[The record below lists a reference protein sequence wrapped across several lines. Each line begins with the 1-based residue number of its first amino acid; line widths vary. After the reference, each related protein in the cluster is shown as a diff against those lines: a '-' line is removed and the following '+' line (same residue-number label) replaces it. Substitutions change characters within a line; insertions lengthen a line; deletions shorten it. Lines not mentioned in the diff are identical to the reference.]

1 MSRRILDEAARLFY
15 EDGFPATSVRK
26 ITAACGVTAGSLYN
40 HYGSK
45 EEVLYAIL
53 KRAHEDS
60 EALLEEGLL
69 HGGDRP
75 DRQLAELVREL
86 TLFHTERRIEG
97 LVARTEWRHL
107 PPEPAREVLDAQRRG
122 RRIFE
127 RGGGGGRAPARVAHD
142 LLVGHREQQRP
153 VEEVVA
159 HGLGVEP
166 VGLAHGLDVVT
177 ALLPLAH
184 DEDRVALEPRQLTS
198 QPPGELGPLQQDH
211 SLRPGAGPPAPDT
224 PRPQTPGPKNVG
236 GDAARQPGVHSGGG
250 S

>member
-86 TLFHTERRIEG
+86 TLFHTERRVEG

-107 PPEPAREVLDAQRRG
+107 PPEQAREVLDAQRRV

-127 RGGGGGRAPARVAHD
+127 RTLERGLAAGRFRLSDPRSPRPAQVDVVAKAILDMCINAGQWFRPEGPVTARD
-142 LLVGHREQQRP
+142 LADQYAFLALQLVG
-153 VEEVVA
+153 A
-159 HGLGVEP
+159 
-166 VGLAHGLDVVT
+166 D
-177 ALLPLAH
+177 
-184 DEDRVALEPRQLTS
+184 PR
-198 QPPGELGPLQQDH
+198 
-211 SLRPGAGPPAPDT
+211 DT
-224 PRPQTPGPKNVG
+224 
-236 GDAARQPGVHSGGG
+236 
-250 S
+250 

>member
-107 PPEPAREVLDAQRRG
+107 PPEQAREVLDAQRRV

-127 RGGGGGRAPARVAHD
+127 RTLERGLAAGRFRLSDPRSQRPAQVDVVAKAILD
-142 LLVGHREQQRP
+142 MCINAGQWFRPEGAMTARELADQYAFLALQLVGADPQQ
-153 VEEVVA
+153 
-159 HGLGVEP
+159 
-166 VGLAHGLDVVT
+166 T
-177 ALLPLAH
+177 
-184 DEDRVALEPRQLTS
+184 
-198 QPPGELGPLQQDH
+198 
-211 SLRPGAGPPAPDT
+211 
-224 PRPQTPGPKNVG
+224 
-236 GDAARQPGVHSGGG
+236 
-250 S
+250 

>member
-60 EALLEEGLL
+60 ERMLEEGLL
-69 HGGDRP
+69 RGGDRP
-75 DRQLAELVREL
+75 DGQLAELVREL

-107 PPEPAREVLDAQRRG
+107 PPGQAREVLDAQRRV

-127 RGGGGGRAPARVAHD
+127 RTLERGLAAGRFRLSDPRSPRPAQVDVVAKAILDMCINAGQWFRPEGAMSAQD
-142 LLVGHREQQRP
+142 LADQYAFLALQLVG
-153 VEEVVA
+153 A
-159 HGLGVEP
+159 G
-166 VGLAHGLDVVT
+166 
-177 ALLPLAH
+177 
-184 DEDRVALEPRQLTS
+184 S
-198 QPPGELGPLQQDH
+198 Q
-211 SLRPGAGPPAPDT
+211 DT
-224 PRPQTPGPKNVG
+224 
-236 GDAARQPGVHSGGG
+236 
-250 S
+250 

>member
-60 EALLEEGLL
+60 ERMLEEGLL
-69 HGGDRP
+69 RGGDRA

-86 TLFHTERRIEG
+86 TLFHTERRVEG

-107 PPEPAREVLDAQRRG
+107 PPEQAREVLDAQRRV

-127 RGGGGGRAPARVAHD
+127 RTLERGLSAGRFRLSDPRSTRPVQVDVVAKAILDMCINAGQWFRPEGAVSARELAD
-142 LLVGHREQQRP
+142 QYSFLALQLVG
-153 VEEVVA
+153 
-159 HGLGVEP
+159 
-166 VGLAHGLDVVT
+166 
-177 ALLPLAH
+177 
-184 DEDRVALEPRQLTS
+184 
-198 QPPGELGPLQQDH
+198 
-211 SLRPGAGPPAPDT
+211 AGSPD
-224 PRPQTPGPKNVG
+224 
-236 GDAARQPGVHSGGG
+236 A
-250 S
+250 

>member
-1 MSRRILDEAARLFY
+1 MATTRSRTAAAGAPAAASMSRRILDEAARLFY

-107 PPEPAREVLDAQRRG
+107 PPEQAREVLDAQRRV

-127 RGGGGGRAPARVAHD
+127 RTLERGLAAGRFRLSDPRSQRPAQVDVVAKAILDMCINAGQWFRPEGAVTAHD
-142 LLVGHREQQRP
+142 LADQYAFLALQLVG
-153 VEEVVA
+153 A
-159 HGLGVEP
+159 
-166 VGLAHGLDVVT
+166 D
-177 ALLPLAH
+177 
-184 DEDRVALEPRQLTS
+184 PRQT
-198 QPPGELGPLQQDH
+198 
-211 SLRPGAGPPAPDT
+211 
-224 PRPQTPGPKNVG
+224 
-236 GDAARQPGVHSGGG
+236 
-250 S
+250 

>member
-40 HYGSK
+40 HYESK

-107 PPEPAREVLDAQRRG
+107 PPEQAREVLDAQRRV

-127 RGGGGGRAPARVAHD
+127 RTLERGLAAGRFRLSDPRSQRPAQVDVVAKAILD
-142 LLVGHREQQRP
+142 MCINAGQWFRPEGAMTARELADQYAFLALQLVG
-153 VEEVVA
+153 A
-159 HGLGVEP
+159 
-166 VGLAHGLDVVT
+166 D
-177 ALLPLAH
+177 
-184 DEDRVALEPRQLTS
+184 PRQT
-198 QPPGELGPLQQDH
+198 
-211 SLRPGAGPPAPDT
+211 
-224 PRPQTPGPKNVG
+224 
-236 GDAARQPGVHSGGG
+236 
-250 S
+250 

>member
-1 MSRRILDEAARLFY
+1 MGTTRSRKTTDGAPATASMSRRILDEAARLFY

-60 EALLEEGLL
+60 ERTLEEGLL
-69 HGGDRP
+69 RGGDRA

-107 PPEPAREVLDAQRRG
+107 PPEQAKEVLDAQQRV

-127 RGGGGGRAPARVAHD
+127 RTLERGLNAGRFHLSDPRSPGPARVDVAAKAILD
-142 LLVGHREQQRP
+142 MCINAGQWFRPDRGLSARELADQYAFLV
-153 VEEVVA
+153 
-159 HGLGVEP
+159 L
-166 VGLAHGLDVVT
+166 
-177 ALLPLAH
+177 
-184 DEDRVALEPRQLTS
+184 QLV
-198 QPPGELGPLQQDH
+198 
-211 SLRPGAGPPAPDT
+211 GAGPED
-224 PRPQTPGPKNVG
+224 
-236 GDAARQPGVHSGGG
+236 
-250 S
+250 

>member
-69 HGGDRP
+69 RGGDRP

-107 PPEPAREVLDAQRRG
+107 PPEQAREVLDAQRRV

-127 RGGGGGRAPARVAHD
+127 RTLERGLAAGRFRLSDPRSRRPAQVDVVAKAVLDMCINAGQWFQPEGAVTAGD
-142 LLVGHREQQRP
+142 LADQYAFLALQLVGTDPQRT
-153 VEEVVA
+153 
-159 HGLGVEP
+159 
-166 VGLAHGLDVVT
+166 D
-177 ALLPLAH
+177 
-184 DEDRVALEPRQLTS
+184 D
-198 QPPGELGPLQQDH
+198 
-211 SLRPGAGPPAPDT
+211 PADPS
-224 PRPQTPGPKNVG
+224 PAQT
-236 GDAARQPGVHSGGG
+236 
-250 S
+250 

>member
-1 MSRRILDEAARLFY
+1 MATTRSRTTAAGTPAAASMSRRILDEAARLFY

-107 PPEPAREVLDAQRRG
+107 PPEQAREVLDAQRRV

-127 RGGGGGRAPARVAHD
+127 RTLERGLAAGRFRLSDPRSQRPAQVDVVAKAILD
-142 LLVGHREQQRP
+142 MCINAGQWFRPEGAMTARELADQYAFLALQLVG
-153 VEEVVA
+153 A
-159 HGLGVEP
+159 
-166 VGLAHGLDVVT
+166 D
-177 ALLPLAH
+177 
-184 DEDRVALEPRQLTS
+184 PRQT
-198 QPPGELGPLQQDH
+198 
-211 SLRPGAGPPAPDT
+211 
-224 PRPQTPGPKNVG
+224 
-236 GDAARQPGVHSGGG
+236 
-250 S
+250 